1 MTDLTPQNLI
11 DKLDELLDVE
21 RRALLNGELDAIAAI
36 AGEKERLIDALNAM
50 EPEGRQPALQ
60 DLQNKVSRNQVLLDG
75 ALQGIRKVAARL
87 AALRRIR
94 RTLETYD
101 AMGRKQTI
109 QGEVEHKVEKRA

>member
-1 MTDLTPQNLI
+1 MTDPTPQNLI
-11 DKLDELLDVE
+11 DQLDGLLDVE

-36 AGEKERLIDALNAM
+36 AEEKEQLIDALNAIL
-50 EPEGRQPALQ
+50 PEQQPPLK
-60 DLQNKVSRNQVLLDG
+60 DLQSKVARNQVLLDG

-101 AMGRKQTI
+101 ATGRKQTI
-109 QGEVEHKVEKRA
+109 QGEVDHKVEKRA